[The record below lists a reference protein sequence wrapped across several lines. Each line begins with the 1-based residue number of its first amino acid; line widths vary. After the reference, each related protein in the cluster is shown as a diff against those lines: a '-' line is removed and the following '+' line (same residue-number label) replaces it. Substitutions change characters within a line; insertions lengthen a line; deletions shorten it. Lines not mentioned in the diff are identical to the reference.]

1 MKPKFASL
9 IGTLEDTGRSAN
21 QSDDS
26 GDISWMKASLDAVM
40 KFVHDCQH
48 SSRGFVHEGGSRAEI
63 FWFLKCIRQVLDVMR
78 SLDLE
83 GTDEYLDLLSESAL
97 ISSRHEIADRDQR
110 EQEFEPAAPS
120 THDDVRY

>member
-63 FWFLKCIRQVLDVMR
+63 FWFL
-78 SLDLE
+78 
-83 GTDEYLDLLSESAL
+83 DLLSESAL

-120 THDDVRY
+120 THDDIRY